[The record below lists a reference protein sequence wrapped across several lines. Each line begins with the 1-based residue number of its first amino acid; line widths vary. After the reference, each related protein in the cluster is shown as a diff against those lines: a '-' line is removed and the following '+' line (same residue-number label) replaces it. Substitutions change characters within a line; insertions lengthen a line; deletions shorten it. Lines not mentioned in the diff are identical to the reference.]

1 MRLQRTTAALGAALV
16 SLVLLTGCSSS
27 WGEDAGLP
35 EAGDMGAIEKLVG
48 SHTMCSDLRTGAG
61 DSGTM
66 GPETK
71 DPAWAI
77 KERGVCGDDAR
88 DTVTLLSVSDMEK
101 FQETAKKAAETG
113 HATRFL
119 LGQDFALVAGDEP
132 TAKALL
138 KSDVLLFTCE
148 KGFKVPDGYRSEKLL
163 VDGCALTDYLP
174 SQA

>member
-1 MRLQRTTAALGAALV
+1 MRLQRTAAALGAALT
-16 SLVLLTGCSSS
+16 SLVVLTGCSSS
-27 WGEDAGLP
+27 WGADAGLP
-35 EAGDMGAIEKLVG
+35 EAGDMAAIEKLVG
-48 SHTMCSDLRTGAG
+48 SHTMCSDLRTGVG
-61 DSGTM
+61 DSGAM
-66 GPETK
+66 GSEAK

-101 FQETAKKAAETG
+101 FQQTARRAAAG
-113 HATRFL
+113 GNGTRFL
-119 LGQDFALVAGDEP
+119 LGQDFALVAHDES

-148 KGFKVPDGYRSEKLL
+148 KGFKVPDGYRNEKLL

-174 SQA
+174 G